1 MSDGNS
7 AENQLIAL
15 DTSVL
20 MAPIEANV
28 RPFEELDRL
37 VPGAEAVVPRPVL
50 DELDQLSNSGGEEG
64 TAAAVGLDLANR
76 CRPIDAREDYADD
89 AIVELA
95 ATDRVGYVATN
106 DRDLR
111 DRVLDRDV
119 PVIGLRGRNELAINR
134 P

>member
-1 MSDGNS
+1 M
-7 AENQLIAL
+7 AERNRVENRLIAL

-37 VPGAEAVVPRPVL
+37 VPGNEPVVPTAVL
-50 DELDQLSNSGGEEG
+50 AELESLSDSNGEEG
-64 TAAAVGLDLANR
+64 TAASVGRELADR
-76 CRPIDAREDYADD
+76 CRAVETEEGYADD

-95 ATDRVGYVATN
+95 TEGRVGYVATN
-106 DRDLR
+106 DRELK
-111 DRVLDRDV
+111 DRVLSRDV
-119 PVIGLRGRNELAINR
+119 PVIGLRGRDELAVNR